1 LTYSFLFE
9 KLLTSG
15 RLKFAP
21 ANPAN
26 PFGAARHAIPNS
38 LLAPYYRILR
48 VWRRSISLP
57 AYLFILLFC
66 TVTPIAFF
74 AAALISYVAK
84 DERNIV
90 ESDLRDRTRALTI
103 ALDLE
108 FQSSIAALN
117 VLATSRLLDSA
128 NFSDFY
134 ALCKLA
140 RTTQPAWKAIALND
154 YSGAPIFNLLVPFG
168 TALPPA
174 GGESLAKVLQTKKP
188 VILQLIKGSLAGWAF
203 GVSVPVF
210 RGGQVK
216 YALTAIIEPSR
227 LAAIMRRQELPSSW
241 VGTIVDQHNRVV
253 ARSRSPEE
261 FIGQEATIIK
271 DVPLNATEGSLR
283 GYNLSGEPS
292 YSVFR
297 RSPFSGWYVVMNVPA
312 EFLDAPVRRSLAYVI
327 GAGLFALLFGTVF
340 AIFIAKRINDSVR
353 SIRNLAQSI
362 GLGKK
367 INDVERSPISELN
380 SITDALHDASNLL
393 QESAAKRRRAEEEL
407 REANNQLEQRVHTR
421 TVALYEEVQKKQAAE
436 ESIRSQALLLQLT
449 HDAIIVRAYN
459 DGRIQF
465 WNRGATL
472 IYGWSEAEAVGKVIH
487 ELLQSRYPEPVQ
499 QILEKVA
506 RDDRWE
512 GEVVQKRKDGT
523 EIILHSR
530 WSLRRDSD
538 GRPVDILELSSDIT
552 PRKYAEQRAQENEWL
567 ASLGTAS
574 AMFAH
579 EIANPLDGISSS
591 LQLLESELNRKPD
604 TDIRLRR
611 ILDIST
617 EEIERLGSLVNEFRI
632 LARPQV
638 VNLRPATLVDL
649 VNDVLVPQIAVCRN
663 AGIAVKREFGDLQP
677 VLLDRDK
684 MKQVIL
690 NLCKNAIEAM
700 PQGGV
705 LTLRAFQSQDKAV
718 LEITDTGV
726 GIPQEMDVFQL
737 FTTTKPAGSGLGLP
751 VVRQIIAAHHGHIE
765 YTSEI
770 GHGTTFRIYLRAC
783 L

>member
-1 LTYSFLFE
+1 M
-9 KLLTSG
+9 
-15 RLKFAP
+15 
-21 ANPAN
+21 
-26 PFGAARHAIPNS
+26 
-38 LLAPYYRILR
+38 
-48 VWRRSISLP
+48 
-57 AYLFILLFC
+57 
-66 TVTPIAFF
+66 FF

-84 DERNIV
+84 GARESV
-90 ESDLRDRTRALTI
+90 ELDLRDHVRALTT

-108 FQSSIAALN
+108 FQSSIAALE

-128 NFSDFY
+128 DFQDFY
-134 ALCKLA
+134 ALCELA

-154 YSGAPIFNLLVPFG
+154 YSGEPIFNLLVPFG
-168 TALPPA
+168 AELHPV
-174 GGESLAKVLQTKKP
+174 GGESLEKVLQTKKP
-188 VILQLIKGSLAGWAF
+188 VILQLRKGPLAGWVF
-203 GVSVPVF
+203 GVSVPVL
-210 RGGQVK
+210 RRGQVK

-227 LAAIMRRQELPSSW
+227 LAAIMVRQELPSSS
-241 VGTIVDQHNRVV
+241 VATIVDQNIRVV
-253 ARSRSPEE
+253 ARSPFTEK
-261 FIGQEATIIK
+261 FIGQEATTIK
-271 DVPLNATEGSLR
+271 NALGNATQGSLR
-283 GYNLSGEPS
+283 GYNLEGVPS

-297 RSPFSGWYVVMNVPA
+297 RSPFSGWYVVLNVPA
-312 EFLDAPVRRSLAYVI
+312 EFLDAPVRRSLAFVI
-327 GAGLFALLFGTVF
+327 GSGIFALLFGTVF
-340 AIFIAKRINDSVR
+340 AIFISKRISDSVR
-353 SIRNLAQSI
+353 SIRNLAQAI
-362 GLGKK
+362 GLGKE
-367 INDVERSPISELN
+367 INDVQRSPISELN

-393 QESAAKRRRAEEEL
+393 QESAAKQRRAEEEL
-407 REANNQLEQRVHTR
+407 REANNQLEQRVSKR

-436 ESIRSQALLLQLT
+436 ESLRSQAHLLQLT
-449 HDAIIVRAYN
+449 HDAIIVRTHN
-459 DGRIQF
+459 EGRIQF
-465 WNRGATL
+465 WNKGATG
-472 IYGWSEAEAVGKVIH
+472 IYGWSEEEAVGKVVH
-487 ELLQSRYPEPVQ
+487 ELLQSRYAEPLKE
-499 QILEKVA
+499 IEAKVT

-523 EIILHSR
+523 ELILHSR

-538 GRPVDILELSSDIT
+538 GRPVDILVLSSDIT

-604 TDIRLRR
+604 ADIRLQR
-611 ILDIST
+611 ILDISM

-663 AGIAVKREFGDLQP
+663 AGITVKRDFGDLQP

-705 LTLRAFQSQDKAV
+705 LTLRAYQSQDTAV

-726 GIPQEMDVFQL
+726 GIPQAMDVFQL

-765 YTSEI
+765 YTSEL
-770 GHGTTFRIYLRAC
+770 GHGTTFKIYLRASV
-783 L
+783 